1 MIIGKFKV
9 ILNLFWRSLL
19 LILSI
24 LIFVLN
30 IQKNAQAEVISCSKI
45 LSSEDELRAIAKD
58 LAIFEL
64 SFSTNQSFNS
74 DPTYQIL
81 AVEKFKTDL
90 EQLFAF
96 GDKYRD
102 IYVEEKNN
110 FINENRKKVFA
121 KQKEAKE
128 RKDSIE
134 TDAIKLKE
142 SIETE
147 AMKLTSA
154 EIKFSV
160 PHSSRISAV
169 LVSNDNRYFVTASE
183 NKIIKR
189 STLDKSLIYES
200 EIVDHVRKL
209 YLSTSDKSLVAEL
222 RNNKVGIFDFSK
234 GTLIGDWFEFPSIGK
249 IMLSSKL
256 KTLIVT
262 TQSGDRAELIDLDTG
277 ESLQAF
283 EFPASINTVYLSAT
297 GEQLI
302 VVLRN
307 GDIKIIDIQ
316 SRKELFTTKNIR
328 DTGIIGIIDAILS
341 PDGNYLI
348 ITQGRSTYQV
358 KVLDLRNGKTIFEK
372 SFATHFPELTISKSR
387 EGSQYL
393 IMGDRSRLRIEVV
406 ELDNPHRETT
416 INSNFEKIFFNAYA
430 NTSVNADVVA
440 AIYNLPNF
448 WFTGHLG
455 VYSIENGKEV
465 YHYEARGKKIKK
477 DSLSPNGRYLALA
490 YHDGTLEIHDLV
502 TKTLIFTTQH
512 KKEIGAIE
520 FSKDSQYL
528 LSGSEDG
535 EVKLILQYSVS
546 MPGIWWTPPQ

>member
-1 MIIGKFKV
+1 MIVDKYKIV
-9 ILNLFWRSLL
+9 LNVFWRSFLHTMV
-19 LILSI
+19 ILV
-24 LIFVLN
+24 FVLS
-30 IQKNAQAEVISCSKI
+30 IQKNAQAEAISCSKI
-45 LSSEDELRAIAKD
+45 LSSEEELREIAKD

-64 SFSTNQSFNS
+64 SFSTDKSFNS

-134 TDAIKLKE
+134 SDAIKLKE
-142 SIETE
+142 SIESE
-147 AMKLTSA
+147 AMKLTTA
-154 EIKFSV
+154 EVKFSV
-160 PHSSRISAV
+160 PHSARISAV
-169 LVSNDNRYFVTASE
+169 LVSPDNKYFVTASE
-183 NKIIKR
+183 NKIIVR
-189 STLDKSLIYES
+189 STLDKSLIYEI
-200 EIVDHVRKL
+200 EVEDHVSEL
-209 YLSTSDKSLVAEL
+209 YLSNNNKSLVVEL
-222 RNNKVGIFDFSK
+222 RNQKVGIFDFSS
-234 GTLIGDWFEFPSIGK
+234 GVRLGNWFKFPSIDK

-262 TQSGDRAELIDLDTG
+262 TQNGDRAELIDLDTG

-283 EFPASINTVYLSAT
+283 EFPASIYTVYLSAT

-316 SRKELFTTKNIR
+316 SRKELFTTENIR
-328 DTGIIGIIDAILS
+328 DTGIVGIIDAMLS

-358 KVLDLRNGKTIFEK
+358 KVLDLRNSKMIFEK

-387 EGSQYL
+387 EGRQYL
-393 IMGDRSRLRIEVV
+393 IMGDRSRSRIEVV

-430 NTSVNADVVA
+430 DTSVNTDVVA
-440 AIYNLPNF
+440 AIYNLPNV
-448 WFTGHLG
+448 WFTGHLE

-477 DSLSPNGRYLALA
+477 NSLSPNGRYLALA